1 MLHSSFFSRFF
12 QEQCPQFRLLFT
24 RVSPDC
30 LFFCLVTLVCVC
42 VCVRVIQ
49 ELQAKGGLTDKEKKE
64 LKRLKAEEMCEMLGR
79 GC

>member
-1 MLHSSFFSRFF
+1 M
-12 QEQCPQFRLLFT
+12 
-24 RVSPDC
+24 
-30 LFFCLVTLVCVC
+30 CVC
-42 VCVRVIQ
+42 LCVRVIQ